1 MISRKPKL
9 STGGAGRPFRTLRAF
24 AAGGLSLALFAACG
38 ADVGTQ
44 SPGESANAGGPSVPY
59 GAPIEEWHA
68 AFDEIDE
75 EFELIWQM
83 ASPPTSDQ
91 GETTQAVV
99 EQIEEYSN
107 GKISIE
113 LVYNDAVSGSA
124 TESDEALQD
133 GRIDLHMLATQLQ
146 PSDFPVSGRVQNES
160 TAIRGAGYI
169 TGGLGA
175 FGALNEVWW
184 EQPELHEEVNDLG
197 LTLLTPLAAQPYN
210 VMACREPVVSLDDI
224 EGKQVRVG
232 PAAAFDQ
239 IEALGASPVSI
250 PFAELFE
257 SLQRGIV
264 DCMLVSP
271 DVLAEFEGMTEL
283 VPHIAHPVGTSF
295 VSTTAIDVAG
305 IDWPN
310 WPLAVQQLIYD
321 AHADYLLEY
330 LSKMPKYG
338 LRVHEEATAAGGG
351 INRFDEDVN
360 QVLAEHNERM
370 IQSWE
375 ETDLLTDGN
384 SFGERVTS
392 SSEEWQVR
400 VTAAGFPDAE
410 LFEVEQWSE
419 ADIDWSA
426 WDDLYLEYVHLPNRP
441 E

>member
-1 MISRKPKL
+1 MISRKSKL

-75 EFELIWQM
+75 EFELVWQL
-83 ASPPTSDQ
+83 AGPPTSDQ
-91 GETTQAVV
+91 GELTKSLAERV
-99 EQIEEYSN
+99 EEYSN
-107 GKISIE
+107 GTISIE

-146 PSDFPVSGRVQNES
+146 PSDFPVSGRLQNES

-210 VMACREPVVSLDDI
+210 VMACREPVVSLEDL

-232 PAAAFDQ
+232 PAAAFAQ
-239 IEALGASPVSI
+239 IEALGASPVSV
-250 PFAELFE
+250 PFADLFE

-264 DCMLVSP
+264 DCMLISP
-271 DVLAEFEGMTEL
+271 DAMLMFPGMTEL

-321 AHADYLLEY
+321 AYGDYLLEY
-330 LSKMPKYG
+330 TAAMAEYG
-338 LRVHEEATAAGGG
+338 QQLNEQATAAGGG
-351 INRFDEDVN
+351 INRFDDDVN
-360 QVLAEHNERM
+360 QALTEHNEGM
-370 IQSWE
+370 VQAWE
-375 ETDLLTDGN
+375 ETDLLADG
-384 SFGERVTS
+384 STFIDRITSASGEWQDRVT
-392 SSEEWQVR
+392 E
-400 VTAAGFPDAE
+400 AGFPDGE
-410 LFEVEQWSE
+410 LFEVDQWSE